1 MQSNRKGRRRLC
13 SIVLTAAMVFAA
25 LPMTAFTANA
35 ETALNMMTAAMKKIQ
50 LQPAAILKS
59 WSVVMSMTKTVMK
72 RLYLMEVRLWRHR
85 QSCFKCVPKP

>member
-35 ETALNMMTAAMKKIQ
+35 ETALSCRHEHDDSCYEEDPTATGSDSKK
-50 LQPAAILKS
+50 L
-59 WSVVMSMTKTVMK
+59 VC
-72 RLYLMEVRLWRHR
+72 RHE
-85 QSCFKCVPKP
+85 